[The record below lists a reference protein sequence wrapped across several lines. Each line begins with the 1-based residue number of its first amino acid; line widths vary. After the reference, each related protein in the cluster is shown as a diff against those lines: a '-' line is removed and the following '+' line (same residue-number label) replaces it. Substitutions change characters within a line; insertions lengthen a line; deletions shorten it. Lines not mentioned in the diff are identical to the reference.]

1 MKKWP
6 LLPVPLYPQPGLIV
20 AHPAATG
27 SGHCGIVDYD
37 GVGIAQAAVFLMACP
52 LFQNVL
58 RRTEKQGEQ
67 NVDATARRDGTNRLS
82 AESQ

>member
-37 GVGIAQAAVFLMACP
+37 GVGIAAGVNDVNKLYLYWF
-52 LFQNVL
+52 
-58 RRTEKQGEQ
+58 
-67 NVDATARRDGTNRLS
+67 DGTSGWRTYV
-82 AESQ
+82 Q